1 LNLGVHQLLN
11 TMQSLSAADILYL
24 WERGASRHPIDR
36 ALLVLS
42 HALPEPDI
50 NYLAALP
57 LGKRDL
63 YLLEVRQQCFGDLL
77 EAYTECPQCQERLE
91 FSLSCAALKTA
102 VSISE
107 SLKKTVTIDG
117 IDFELRCPDSVDAAA
132 CAASES
138 VEAAIEHLLARCV
151 SCADDSVA
159 IGQLMTTAR
168 RAAISEEL
176 AALDPQAEV
185 LVNLACPACKHDWQE
200 VFDVITFIW
209 MEIRARARR
218 LLQEVDALA
227 RVYGWSETDILA
239 MSAARRGLY
248 LEMAVA

>member
-1 LNLGVHQLLN
+1 MHQLLN
-11 TMQSLSAADILYL
+11 TMQSFSAADILNL
-24 WERGASRHPIDR
+24 WERGASRHPIDQ

-42 HALPEPDI
+42 HVLAKPDVSH
-50 NYLAALP
+50 LAALP
-57 LGKRDL
+57 LGQRDL

-91 FSLSCAALKTA
+91 FSLSCAALKT
-102 VSISE
+102 VTPIGE
-107 SLKKTVTIDG
+107 SRKKTVTIDG
-117 IDFELRCPDSVDAAA
+117 IDFELRCPDSADAAA
-132 CAASES
+132 CAAGES
-138 VEAAIEHLLARCV
+138 VEAAIEHLLSRCV

-159 IGQLMTTAR
+159 IGQLMTTTR
-168 RAAISEEL
+168 RAVISEAL

-200 VFDVITFIW
+200 VFDVITFLW
-209 MEIRARARR
+209 KEIRARARR

-227 RVYGWSETDILA
+227 RAYGWNEADILA